1 MKTTLAINPS
11 HAEHS
16 QPVLIVNGTVLDPA
30 GNFQGPADVLL
41 VEGRIAACAR
51 DLSAQAPRARRM
63 DAAGCLVTPGLIDM
77 HVHLRQPGQEH
88 KETIATG
95 AAAAVAGGF
104 TTICCMPNTTPA
116 LDNDTQI
123 EYVLTQASRAGLCQ
137 VLPMGA
143 ITKGRQGAELAELM
157 LMHEAGA
164 IGFSDDGVGV
174 GSAAVM
180 TKALQYIKMFGG
192 LLSQHCEEPTLSGGS
207 MHAGAAALRL
217 GLGGLPAA
225 AEELMIA
232 RDLLLNRCIAAR
244 YHVQHVSTAGAVD
257 LIRQAKRRG
266 ETVSAEV
273 APHHLLLTD
282 DLCGGYDSNFKMNPP
297 LRSRQDVDACIAG
310 VIDGTLDCL
319 ATDHA
324 PHAREEKERE
334 FDQAPFGIVG
344 LETALPLYAKALV
357 APGHLTWLQLIDR
370 MSLRPAAV
378 LGLKD
383 RGSLAVGCRA
393 DVTVIDPEVEWQI
406 DPTRFY
412 SRSTNTPFAGWKV
425 RGQVRWTIV
434 AGQVVFDNSGPTS
447 GQAPGNREAR
457 P

>member
-1 MKTTLAINPS
+1 MKTTLPIKPHHTAN
-11 HAEHS
+11 AD
-16 QPVLIVNGTVLDPA
+16 PVLIINGTVLDPA
-30 GNFQGPADVLL
+30 RNFQGAAEVLL
-41 VEGRIAACAR
+41 VDGKVAACGTG
-51 DLSAQAPRARRM
+51 LSAQAPRARRI
-63 DAAGCLVTPGLIDM
+63 DAAGCLVTPGLIDI

-143 ITKGRQGAELAELM
+143 ITKGRQGAELAEIM

-180 TKALQYIKMFGG
+180 AKALQYIKMFDG

-207 MHAGAAALRL
+207 MHAGTAALRL
-217 GLGGLPAA
+217 GLGGIPAA

-232 RDLLLNRCIAAR
+232 RDLLLNRRIGAR

-266 ETVSAEV
+266 ESVTAEV
-273 APHHLLLTD
+273 TPHHLLLTD
-282 DLCGGYDSNFKMNPP
+282 DLCAGYDTSFKMNPP
-297 LRSRQDVDACIAG
+297 LRSRSDVEACING

-324 PHAREEKERE
+324 PHAPEEKQRE

-344 LETALPLYAKALV
+344 LETALPLYAKALID
-357 APGHLTWLQLIDR
+357 PGHITWLKLIEL
-370 MSLRPAAV
+370 MSHRPAVV

-393 DVTVIDPEVEWQI
+393 DITVIDPAAQWQI
-406 DPTRFY
+406 DPTEFY
-412 SRSTNTPFAGWKV
+412 SRSTNTPFSGWQV
-425 RGQVRWTIV
+425 RGQVRSTIV
-434 AGQVVFDNSGPTS
+434 AGQVVFENSGQTS
-447 GQAPGNREAR
+447 GQAPGNRAVR